1 MKPKPRGFQPAQMPF
16 LRSPPWPPNS
26 ATPPSFG
33 RSPFSRGGERDRD
46 RDFSRGGSVSP
57 ILIPDV
63 VERER
68 ETAANRSR

>member
-1 MKPKPRGFQPAQMPF
+1 MGDTEPPPREKSRSRS
-16 LRSPPWPPNS
+16 RSPPRENGDRPKEGGV
-26 ATPPSFG
+26 AEFG
-33 RSPFSRGGERDRD
+33 GQGGERDRD

-57 ILIPDV
+57 ILMLV